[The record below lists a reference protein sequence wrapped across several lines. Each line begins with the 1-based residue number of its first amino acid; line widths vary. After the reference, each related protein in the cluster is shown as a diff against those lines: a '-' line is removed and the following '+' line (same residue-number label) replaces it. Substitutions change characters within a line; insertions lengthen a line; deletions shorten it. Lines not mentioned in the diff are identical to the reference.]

1 MSNFFIDASL
11 LLFEVVDS
19 ALDLMSFL
27 VVLLLGEVC
36 LNSLKIQEFGRGLE
50 NERKFFF

>member
-1 MSNFFIDASL
+1 MSNFFIDTSL

-19 ALDLMSFL
+19 ALNLMSFL
-27 VVLLLGEVC
+27 VVLLFGEVG